1 MKNKFIENELWYLS
15 ISGAFQRN
23 SVYAKN
29 IDDKS
34 GKKKEAFKVKL
45 RANVI
50 EIIKRYEV
58 FVSDEDHV
66 DNILEIIAFNKDEIL
81 TNGKLTFGT
90 AQKLLNLYLKYIWCT
105 DRLAHMPPHCPV
117 DSVILKKSKQY
128 KSRRWTQLNCKD
140 DYMLC
145 ITDLREQAS
154 YDNLHLAEWELAV
167 FNNR

>member
-23 SVYAKN
+23 PVYAKN

-50 EIIKRYEV
+50 EIIKRYEA

-66 DNILEIIAFNKDEIL
+66 GNILEIIAFNKDEIL

-105 DRLAHMPPHCPV
+105 DRLAHIPPHCPV
-117 DSVILKKSKQY
+117 DSVILKKSKKY
-128 KSRRWTQLNCKD
+128 KSRRWTQLDCKD

-154 YDNLHLAEWELAV
+154 YNNLHLAEWELAV